1 MQDLDTLL
9 DRHSQEIAE
18 LTLEVVGWVVKQFPE
33 MTAKVMLGWR
43 SVNFRHPRA
52 GFVIAVFPFEDH
64 VSIIFQNGRM
74 LSSPLL
80 VGGAEIK
87 QVRWIPLK
95 PGDAIPWDE
104 IGILLVEAIALRA

>member
-9 DRHSQEIAE
+9 DRHATDIAALTREI
-18 LTLEVVGWVVKQFPE
+18 VGWVMGQFPE
-33 MTAKVMLGWR
+33 LSGRVMLGWR

-52 GFVIAVFPFEDH
+52 GFVIAVFPFADH
-64 VSIIFQNGRM
+64 VSIIFQNGRL

-80 VGGAEIK
+80 VGAEIK
-87 QVRWIPLK
+87 QVRWIPIK
-95 PGDAIPWDE
+95 PGETIAWDE